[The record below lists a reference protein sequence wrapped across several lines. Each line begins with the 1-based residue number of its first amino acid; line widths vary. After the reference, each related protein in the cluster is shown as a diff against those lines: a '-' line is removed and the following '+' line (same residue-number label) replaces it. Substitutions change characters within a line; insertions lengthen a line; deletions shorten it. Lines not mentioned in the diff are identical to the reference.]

1 VALVLVLA
9 LVHPQLYPL
18 LLQLLLLRQFQHRS
32 AGSICRLFF
41 HLFSNQRLQQQQ
53 PLLPRSTLPELG

>member
-1 VALVLVLA
+1 MALVLVLVRP
-9 LVHPQLYPL
+9 LLHPL

-41 HLFSNQRLQQQQ
+41 PLFSNQRLRQLQR
-53 PLLPRSTLPELG
+53 LLPQSTLPELG